1 MLRFTPR
8 VFPQQARPGGKAER
22 HVDAAAIDADVAA
35 TGPTPSAFPARHVHL
50 VRGWRQSAALDLAPL
65 ASAVRE
71 GDAAEA
77 LRLLRGRQLDG
88 VHYHGTL
95 ADPLA
100 EPIQRERLLA
110 HWAALADAPDPAT
123 ALARA
128 GELRLLTAV
137 RDGPQGARSLNA
149 RIEALLTGR
158 LAAAPARGHA
168 RNARG
173 EGAFFHGRLLLVTEN
188 SYRHRLFN
196 GDTGICLRD
205 DDGQLMAWFPGEGA
219 GAPRAFHP
227 ATLPAHDSAFAM
239 TVHKAQGS
247 EFDAVWLLLP
257 ARDARV
263 LSRELVYTGL
273 TRARRELHLAA
284 SPDILA
290 TALSRHARRVSGL
303 AWRLG
308 AGDGSDWG

>member
-1 MLRFTPR
+1 MTLRRF
-8 VFPQQARPGGKAER
+8 
-22 HVDAAAIDADVAA
+22 
-35 TGPTPSAFPARHVHL
+35 L
-50 VRGWRQSAALDLAPL
+50 WLPL
-65 ASAVRE
+65 C
-71 GDAAEA
+71 
-77 LRLLRGRQLDG
+77 
-88 VHYHGTL
+88 
-95 ADPLA
+95 
-100 EPIQRERLLA
+100 
-110 HWAALADAPDPAT
+110 
-123 ALARA
+123 
-128 GELRLLTAV
+128 
-137 RDGPQGARSLNA
+137 
-149 RIEALLTGR
+149 

-168 RNARG
+168 RNARD

-308 AGDGSDWG
+308 AGDGSDSG